1 MIYDAAVR
9 HIRENGLDP
18 KQVSYKQV
26 MDGILKMQE
35 RTESLKEE
43 YRGLHDELRDMTR
56 QKELIK
62 EYLEKSDQKDH
73 VVHSMKSRNHEI

>member
-1 MIYDAAVR
+1 
-9 HIRENGLDP
+9 
-18 KQVSYKQV
+18 
-26 MDGILKMQE
+26 MQE
-35 RTESLKEE
+35 RSESLKEK
-43 YRGLHDELRDMTR
+43 YRDLHDELRDMTR